1 MFNLNN
7 LTDDELMKLIRDKK
21 KNNDEQGAWKAF
33 TVIYLK
39 YKEPLLRICRKH
51 FGGRAEADMTYE
63 RTWNK
68 IWTYPKFDSKVHKVK
83 FLTWMSTIAWR
94 VANDIR
100 KVMLKGGALPD
111 WDSVDVEE
119 EKYKE
124 NPLTIPQQKLEN
136 AMATISV
143 KECDILF
150 TYLEND
156 TGDNK
161 HLQQNVIDRLKDK
174 YNLSS
179 AGLRQIKKRTLE
191 KIQKLCR

>member
-1 MFNLNN
+1 
-7 LTDDELMKLIRDKK
+7 
-21 KNNDEQGAWKAF
+21 
-33 TVIYLK
+33 
-39 YKEPLLRICRKH
+39 
-51 FGGRAEADMTYE
+51 
-63 RTWNK
+63 
-68 IWTYPKFDSKVHKVK
+68 
-83 FLTWMSTIAWR
+83 MSTIAWR

-100 KVMLKGGALPD
+100 KVMLKGGELPD

-143 KECDILF
+143 KEGDILF

-156 TGDNK
+156 IGDNK
-161 HLQQNVIDRLKDK
+161 HLQQDVIDRLKEK